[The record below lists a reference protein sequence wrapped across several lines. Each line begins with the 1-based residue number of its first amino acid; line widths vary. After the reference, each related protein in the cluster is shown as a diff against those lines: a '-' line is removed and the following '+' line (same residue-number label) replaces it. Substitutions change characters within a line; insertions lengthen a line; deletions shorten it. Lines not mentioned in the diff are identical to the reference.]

1 MNTFKSPPPFYR
13 SLENGAFVFSFS
25 STSSKPLPKKIFRKR
40 KRFFGHWSASSTAH
54 SSIRAEKKSL
64 LPSAILSDGTKHNSS
79 QSLLYGLCSAPSDN
93 ANKKQFFSA
102 RIPLSFPPLIT
113 VSYPYKDFR
122 WVSLSNPTIFCT
134 KCSPHFFQ
142 HHSQFPPLPKFL
154 QPMFG
159 IPFTEIGPF
168 HSCLTCAD

>member
-1 MNTFKSPPPFYR
+1 M
-13 SLENGAFVFSFS
+13 
-25 STSSKPLPKKIFRKR
+25 KR

-64 LPSAILSDGTKHNSS
+64 FPSPILSDGTKHNSS

-113 VSYPYKDFR
+113 VCHLFTFLPSC
-122 WVSLSNPTIFCT
+122 IFLHHHFLHEVFT
-134 KCSPHFFQ
+134 PFFQ